1 MLQRGLLE
9 NIERGNEIHT
19 WVQHVP
25 RECRADAYEGRI
37 VTSISAVSMCGPLW
51 ASVGSVQTPRKVLIG
66 VPKTKFLV
74 RRDQFQ
80 RQRASRESYYL
91 FVLEVIRKLPVLR
104 VVP

>member
-1 MLQRGLLE
+1 MLQRGE
-9 NIERGNEIHT
+9 NVERGNEIHT

-25 RECRADAYEGRI
+25 RECVRRADAYEGRI
-37 VTSISAVSMCGPLW
+37 VTSISAVSMCRPLW

-80 RQRASRESYYL
+80 RQRASRD
-91 FVLEVIRKLPVLR
+91 KLLLICS
-104 VVP
+104 